1 MLLKPLTVLDIETT
15 GLHPK
20 LDTLNF
26 IGIHTFLHEQD
37 EGTHT
42 ILYRPTGQEL
52 RDALPSNTDYVYHN
66 GKFDTK
72 FLIEKYDVELPITH
86 DTMILAYLFEEVP
99 HLLSNN
105 KNKAFKRH
113 ALTLKACAMRELGVP
128 DWDIDLETKTS
139 DTPETR
145 EYLKL
150 DLKYTRDLF
159 FYYYKRFE
167 QRELFTY
174 KLILKTLEAYR
185 YVELNGI
192 FIEVD
197 ELDVTRQEF
206 QAKHDEQQ
214 QLLFD
219 NFAEINYGSPQQLA
233 NLLYVELELP
243 CTHYTKKDKPSTSK
257 EALADLLGL
266 HPIIPEIQKL
276 REYAKALT
284 FLNDWEERHVDG
296 RLYPTFNLHTTVTGR
311 TSCTKPNIQ
320 QVPRLK
326 ALKKLFSAPEGSEF
340 VQIDYS
346 QVELRIAAIVADIS
360 EMKRAYRAGEDIH
373 TNTGKKI
380 AGKEEITK
388 QERSHAK
395 PVNFGFL
402 YGMSYKTFPS
412 YAKMN
417 YGVVV
422 TTQQAHAFRSEYFS
436 LYPELLPFYEVTKM
450 RLLAQGEVVNMFG
463 RVYKVGPRALAN
475 WRDRGD
481 YERRAINNQVQS
493 AASDIALMAICEIH
507 KQYYRH
513 PEVKIVGTVHD
524 SILFEI
530 VRNENFET
538 HLRNIKAI
546 MENPPALAWALNHF
560 GHPPFDIPI
569 VADVEVGR
577 WGSGEEIQL

>member
-1 MLLKPLTVLDIETT
+1 MDIETT
-15 GLHPK
+15 GLNPK
-20 LDTLNF
+20 LDTINF

-42 ILYRPTGQEL
+42 ILYRPTAEQL
-52 RDALPSNTDYVYHN
+52 RESLPRNTEYIYHN

-72 FLIEKYDVELPITH
+72 FLIEKYDVELPINH
-86 DTMILAYLFEEVP
+86 DTMILAYLHAEVP
-99 HLLSNN
+99 NLLTDN
-105 KNKAFKRH
+105 KNKMFKRH
-113 ALTLKACAMRELGVP
+113 ALTLKACALRELGVE

-139 DTPETR
+139 NTPETI

-150 DLKYTRDLF
+150 DLKYTRELYF
-159 FYYYKRFE
+159 FYSKLFE
-167 QRELFTY
+167 QREFFTY

-192 FIEVD
+192 YIETE
-197 ELDVTRQEF
+197 ELDATRQEF
-206 QAKHDEQQ
+206 QEKYDVLEASLHTRYG
-214 QLLFD
+214 
-219 NFAEINYGSPQQLA
+219 EINFNSPQQLA
-233 NLLYVELELP
+233 KFLYVDLELP
-243 CTHYTKKDKPSTSK
+243 CTHYTKSDNPSTGK
-257 EALADLLGL
+257 EALSDLLGQ
-266 HPIIPEIQKL
+266 HPVIPEIQELKN
-276 REYAKALT
+276 YNKALT
-284 FLNDWEERHVDG
+284 FLNDWEERNIDG

-311 TSCTKPNIQ
+311 TSCTKPNVQ

-326 ALKKLFSAPEGSEF
+326 ALKRLFSAPEGSEF

-360 EMKRAYRAGEDIH
+360 EMKRAYRNGEDIH
-373 TNTGKKI
+373 TKTGKKI
-380 AGKEEITK
+380 AGKETITK
-388 QERSHAK
+388 EERSHAK

-402 YGMSYKTFPS
+402 YNMSYKTFPS

-422 TTQQAHAFRSEYFS
+422 SVQQAHAFHAEYFS
-436 LYPELLPFYEVTKM
+436 MYPELLPFYAMTKM
-450 RLLAQGEVVNMFG
+450 ELASRGEVVNMFG
-463 RVYKVGPRALAN
+463 RVYKVGSLALSFYKDRAA
-475 WRDRGD
+475 

-560 GHPPFDIPI
+560 GHEPFDIPI
-569 VADVEVGR
+569 VADIEVGR
-577 WGSGEEIQL
+577 WGSGTEIEL